1 MMKNR
6 QQPTNRNSNYLKG
19 KGSTLRAT
27 IPTPPSVIPAI
38 NWDNKAKKSKNRK
51 LCIFLDDKFYMLLQ
65 RA

>member
-1 MMKNR
+1 MLKNR
-6 QQPTNRNSNYLKG
+6 QQPTKQEYKLFKREG
-19 KGSTLRAT
+19 DTLRAT
-27 IPTPPSVIPAI
+27 IPTSPSVIPAI